1 MSRHLF
7 FDFLISI
14 VCLAI
19 AISASGNTVIY
30 EEHKYTDLYEALQVI
45 GSNGERGGE
54 YLLHGTFYGKTFGL
68 PTDAKRIIFS
78 SIDPNEP
85 ATIVGTNWAQG
96 RKGIELRYVNLV
108 EDPEERLNQEAIELT
123 FG

>member
-1 MSRHLF
+1 MLRRLF
-7 FDFLISI
+7 LVLLIS
-14 VCLAI
+14 VGWLGLA
-19 AISASGNTVIY
+19 AAAAGNTVVY

-96 RKGIELRYVNLV
+96 RQGIELRYVNLV
-108 EDPEERLNQEAIELT
+108 DDPEERINQEAIELT